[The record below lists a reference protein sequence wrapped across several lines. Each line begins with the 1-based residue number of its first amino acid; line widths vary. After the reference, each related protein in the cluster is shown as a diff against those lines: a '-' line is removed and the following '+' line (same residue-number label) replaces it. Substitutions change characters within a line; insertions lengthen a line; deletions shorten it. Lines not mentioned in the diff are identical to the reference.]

1 MAQVTLSTEDAL
13 LLASYVINAEHDFP
27 ELGSEQDYVATL
39 AKELKEQA
47 ELSEERELAASK
59 SPAPKPHNVKGGWVM
74 GTVSTGYVGSTRE
87 FPICNLQSWEECT
100 EAEAGEMFQEALWD
114 NIDAGY

>member
-47 ELSEERELAASK
+47 ERSEKRAVAASK
-59 SPAPKPHNVKGGWVM
+59 LPAPKPYNVQDGWVVGTVRTNKVGSKVEFLVCNVK
-74 GTVSTGYVGSTRE
+74 
-87 FPICNLQSWEECT
+87 SWEECT
-100 EAEAGEMFQEALWD
+100 EEEAEEMFLEALME